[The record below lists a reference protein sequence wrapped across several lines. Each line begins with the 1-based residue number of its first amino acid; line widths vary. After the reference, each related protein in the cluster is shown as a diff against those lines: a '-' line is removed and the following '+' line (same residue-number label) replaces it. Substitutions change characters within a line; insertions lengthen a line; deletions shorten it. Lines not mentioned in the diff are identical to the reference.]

1 MKNEAKK
8 LRGIGLK
15 VTPQR
20 LAILKMIQGD
30 RTHPSAEKI
39 YSAMSKE
46 YPGMSFATVYNTLS
60 KLVEAGE
67 IQELD
72 IDPNKKRFDP
82 YTPLH
87 YHFYCKTCGEVYD
100 VDYDVSLTP
109 NIKKIAGHQIE
120 AVQLTFKGICKN
132 CTKEQKLTKK

>member
-1 MKNEAKK
+1 MQEEVKT
-8 LRGIGLK
+8 LRNIGLK

-20 LAILKMIQGD
+20 LAILKMIKGD

-39 YSAMSKE
+39 YHEISKE
-46 YPGMSFATVYNTLS
+46 YPGMSLATVYNTLS

-67 IQELD
+67 IHELD

-87 YHFYCKTCGEVYD
+87 YHFYCKTCRKVYD
-100 VDYDVSLTP
+100 VDYDISLTP

-120 AVQLTFKGICKN
+120 AVQLNFKGVCKD
-132 CTKEQKLTKK
+132 CTKR

>member
-1 MKNEAKK
+1 MECDVKK
-8 LRGIGLK
+8 LKEIGLR

-20 LAILKMIQGD
+20 LAILEMIKGD

-39 YSAMSKE
+39 YNEISKK
-46 YPGMSFATVYNTLS
+46 YPGMSFATVYSTLA

-87 YHFYCKTCGEVYD
+87 YHFYCKSCGNVYD
-100 VDYDVSLTP
+100 VDYDISLTP
-109 NIKKIAGHQIE
+109 NITKIAGHQIE
-120 AVQLTFKGICKN
+120 VIQINFKGICKN
-132 CTKEQKLTKK
+132 CTKKISNKK

>member
-1 MKNEAKK
+1 MNGRFEALKK
-8 LRGIGLK
+8 IGLR

-20 LAILKMIQGD
+20 LAILEMMKGD

-39 YSAMSKE
+39 YHEISRK

-60 KLVEAGE
+60 RLVEAGQ

-82 YTPLH
+82 DTSLH
-87 YHFYCKTCGEVYD
+87 YHFYCKTCGNVYD
-100 VDYDVSLTP
+100 VDYDISLGP

-120 AVQLTFKGICKN
+120 AIQLNFKGVCRH
-132 CTKEQKLTKK
+132 CTKKIANKK

>member
-1 MKNEAKK
+1 MDREAKK
-8 LRGIGLK
+8 LKEIGLR

-20 LAILKMIQGD
+20 LAILEMIKGD

-39 YSAMSKE
+39 YHELAKK
-46 YPGMSFATVYNTLS
+46 YPGMSFATVYNTLA
-60 KLVEAGE
+60 KLVEAGQ

-87 YHFYCKTCGEVYD
+87 YHFYCKTCGNVYD
-100 VDYDVSLTP
+100 VDYDISLTP
-109 NIKKIAGHQIE
+109 NIKKIAGHRIE
-120 AVQLTFKGICKN
+120 DIQLNFKGVCKN
-132 CTKEQKLTKK
+132 CAK